1 MNSTTTEHP
10 PGGLGDS
17 KAPAAAAA
25 KTPPVPPGQGATAL
39 ERLVHKISQDADFPA
54 MSAQIMRVYQL
65 AGGENE
71 SVHRLTDEILKDVA
85 LTNKLLR
92 IVNSAQYAGRA
103 GKIGTVSR
111 AISLLGFSA
120 VRNIAL
126 SLVLLEHM
134 GNHGH
139 ARRLRQEFQ
148 RALFAATLA
157 AELCPAGI
165 EREEV
170 FLGALL
176 QGLGRMLVACYFPEE
191 AAAIEAR
198 TAGEWAREPTVVM
211 QILGVGYDRLGVTVA
226 RSWGLPDHTL
236 RMMEPAVGAP
246 PTRVPTD
253 ALERMRW
260 AAVAAHDMVG
270 EMAHAAPEEWHERVN
285 KAASRFAPVLGS
297 ATLEVQQALQN
308 AQTQF
313 HQTATAIGLEI
324 SGEAAVW
331 RKMLAGRSSDASPAA
346 VTEMDAEA
354 AAAAAENDPGQGSA
368 ADWLARGVQ
377 DVSAVMLEKVPP
389 STIHHMVLES
399 IYRALAC
406 KRVVLCL
413 QDARSKQ
420 TLTGRLG
427 IGADVD
433 GLSSRLRVDLL
444 SKDDLFSIVCR
455 QGKDTHISDASNPKI
470 LQRLPEWL
478 RQKYPPK
485 AMLVLPLSHGPQL
498 LGMIYA
504 ELPNVG
510 LSSLS
515 DAEGAM
521 LKALRNVF
529 VMALA
534 VPRP

>member
-1 MNSTTTEHP
+1 
-10 PGGLGDS
+10 
-17 KAPAAAAA
+17 
-25 KTPPVPPGQGATAL
+25 
-39 ERLVHKISQDADFPA
+39 
-54 MSAQIMRVYQL
+54 
-65 AGGENE
+65 
-71 SVHRLTDEILKDVA
+71 
-85 LTNKLLR
+85 
-92 IVNSAQYAGRA
+92 
-103 GKIGTVSR
+103 
-111 AISLLGFSA
+111 
-120 VRNIAL
+120 
-126 SLVLLEHM
+126 
-134 GNHGH
+134 
-139 ARRLRQEFQ
+139 
-148 RALFAATLA
+148 
-157 AELCPAGI
+157 
-165 EREEV
+165 
-170 FLGALL
+170 
-176 QGLGRMLVACYFPEE
+176 
-191 AAAIEAR
+191 
-198 TAGEWAREPTVVM
+198 
-211 QILGVGYDRLGVTVA
+211 
-226 RSWGLPDHTL
+226 
-236 RMMEPAVGAP
+236 VGAP
-246 PTRVPTD
+246 PTRMPTD

-260 AAVAAHDMVG
+260 AAVAAHDLVG
-270 EMAHAAPEEWHERVN
+270 EMAHAPPEEWHERVN

-313 HQTATAIGLEI
+313 HQTATAIGLEM

-331 RKMLAGRSSDASPAA
+331 RKMLAERSGDPSPN
-346 VTEMDAEA
+346 AEA
-354 AAAAAENDPGQGSA
+354 EADADGAAADIDPGQGSA

-413 QDARSKQ
+413 QDGRSKQ

-427 IGADVD
+427 IGTDVD
-433 GLSSRLRVDLL
+433 GLSSRLRVELL
-444 SKDDLFSIVCR
+444 SKEDLFSIVCR

-470 LQRLPEWL
+470 WQRLPEWL

-485 AMLVLPLSHGPQL
+485 ALLVLPLSHGPQL

-510 LSSLS
+510 LSSLT

>member
-1 MNSTTTEHP
+1 MNTFTTGHP
-10 PGGLGDS
+10 DGRFGAGNS
-17 KAPAAAAA
+17 QAATAA
-25 KTPPVPPGQGATAL
+25 KHRAELPTGATAL
-39 ERLVHKISQDADFPA
+39 DRLVNKISQDADFPA
-54 MSAQIMRVYQL
+54 MSAQIMRVYEL

-92 IVNSAQYAGRA
+92 IVNSAQYAGRS

-157 AELCPAGI
+157 AELSPAGI
-165 EREEV
+165 ESEEV

-191 AAAIEAR
+191 AVAIEAR
-198 TAGEWAREPTVVM
+198 TAGEWARESTVVM
-211 QILGVGYDRLGVTVA
+211 QVLGVGYDRLGVTVA

-236 RMMEPAVGAP
+236 RMMEPSVGVP
-246 PTRVPTD
+246 PSRVPSD
-253 ALERMRW
+253 AQDRMRW
-260 AAVAAHDMVG
+260 TAVAAHELVA
-270 EMAHAAPEEWHERVN
+270 EMAHAQPDEWHERVN
-285 KAASRFAPVLGS
+285 KAASRFAPVLG
-297 ATLEVQQALQN
+297 AAADEVQQALQN

-313 HQTATAIGLEI
+313 HQTAMAIGLEI

-331 RKMLAGRSSDASPAA
+331 RKMLAERSGEGLSGSLIE
-346 VTEMDAEA
+346 VEAESSA
-354 AAAAAENDPGQGSA
+354 GDDTAHASA

-413 QDARSKQ
+413 QDSRSKQ
-420 TLTGRLG
+420 TLMGRLG
-427 IGADVD
+427 IGAEVD

-470 LQRLPEWL
+470 WQRLPEWL
-478 RQKYPPK
+478 RQHFPPK
-485 AMLVLPLSHGPQL
+485 AMLVLPLTHGPQL

-504 ELPNVG
+504 ELPNIG
-510 LSSLS
+510 HSSLS

-534 VPRP
+534 VPRQ